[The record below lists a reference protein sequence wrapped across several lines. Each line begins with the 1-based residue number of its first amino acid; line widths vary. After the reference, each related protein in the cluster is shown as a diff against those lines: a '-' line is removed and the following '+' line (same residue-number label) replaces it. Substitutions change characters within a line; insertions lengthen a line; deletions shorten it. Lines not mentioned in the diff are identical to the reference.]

1 MRELQVC
8 DMMIHNHRALVF
20 QLATRRARV
29 LAEEEPR
36 INAFCTALEINFGIL
51 QCGATVVV
59 AVTRYEDEDEDEDEE
74 EDGDEEDDD
83 EEEEK
88 EGYSQRI

>member
-59 AVTRYEDEDEDEDEE
+59 AVTRYEDEDEDEEE
-74 EDGDEEDDD
+74 DEEDDD

>member
-1 MRELQVC
+1 
-8 DMMIHNHRALVF
+8 
-20 QLATRRARV
+20 V

-59 AVTRYEDEDEDEDEE
+59 AVTRYEDEDEDEEE
-74 EDGDEEDDD
+74 DEEDDD
-83 EEEEK
+83 DEEEK

>member
-8 DMMIHNHRALVF
+8 DMMIHKHRALVF

-59 AVTRYEDEDEDEDEE
+59 AVTRYEDEDEDEEE
-74 EDGDEEDDD
+74 DEEDDD
-83 EEEEK
+83 DEEEK